1 MFDFLLGFTALVHSA
16 ITTLDWACA
25 TEFTNNPNKPDNL
38 KGDYERSVEIFTRRE
53 VQQKPLLEQKRKTV
67 KAESPSER
75 KRREYVEREAA
86 RRVAQRHANDGQ
98 EPQENALA
106 TWVMNNDQLVLEC
119 LKPGKHIIPNS
130 AMVGMNEETIAN
142 WLFAKIEAVES
153 VDRIPAG
160 LEVTVR

>member
-1 MFDFLLGFTALVHSA
+1 MFEFLLGFTALLHSA
-16 ITTLDWACA
+16 ITVHDWACA

-38 KGDYERSVEIFTRRE
+38 KSDYERCVEIFSRRE
-53 VQQKPLLEQKRKTV
+53 AQQRELLEEKRKTV

-75 KRREYVEREAA
+75 KRRKYVEREAA
-86 RRVAQRHANDGQ
+86 RRVAERHASDGKK
-98 EPQENALA
+98 PAENPVA

-130 AMVGMNEETIAN
+130 AMEGMDEEAIAN
-142 WLFAKIEAVES
+142 WLFASINAVES